1 MQNHIGEV
9 DSTKIQLQ
17 IVYNIQRRFSILLFR
32 LCEQLLTPIP
42 LKFILIETSQHSSSI
57 KTFSKVLTCSLTY
70 FEKVI
75 FKILTVD
82 VLDTDDYFQ
91 S

>member
-1 MQNHIGEV
+1 M
-9 DSTKIQLQ
+9 KIQLQ
-17 IVYNIQRRFSILLFR
+17 IVYNIQHSFSILLFQ

-57 KTFSKVLTCSLTY
+57 KTFNKVLTCSLTSY

-75 FKILTVD
+75 FKI
-82 VLDTDDYFQ
+82 
-91 S
+91 